1 MKHFIVLLAALLFA
15 PLEAHADVQ
24 VETVLISMRDDFH
37 LATDNH
43 QTQVKQTNQ

>member
-1 MKHFIVLLAALLFA
+1 MKHFIALPAALLFSL
-15 PLEAHADVQ
+15 LEAHADVQ
-24 VETVLISMRDDFH
+24 VEIVLISMRDDFH